1 MPMSTKC
8 QKNENKMTINVIQH
22 DDRLW
27 YLRLFYDG
35 AFSIAWKNDLDDQNL
50 LLATVPTK
58 EVQLRPLKTQTL
70 WQRQTFGFVNGIES
84 DVSQNVIQT
93 LSTLISLAM
102 ALILTPSLSLTHFC
116 KSDNCGISKVTRDS
130 DLICQPT
137 DTDFIILDENPVYA
151 NQISEFIQSV

>member
-1 MPMSTKC
+1 
-8 QKNENKMTINVIQH
+8 
-22 DDRLW
+22 
-27 YLRLFYDG
+27 
-35 AFSIAWKNDLDDQNL
+35 
-50 LLATVPTK
+50 
-58 EVQLRPLKTQTL
+58 
-70 WQRQTFGFVNGIES
+70 
-84 DVSQNVIQT
+84 
-93 LSTLISLAM
+93 M